1 MGAGGS
7 KEAQK
12 TGRSSRSAAQRLL
25 DQRRST
31 GQGQKFRPPSRSKSV
46 GDGIQ
51 KQSAF
56 QVIFD
61 LKKSKF
67 SKKNPNFPDF
77 PDFLRHYRQQ
87 QNSRA

>member
-7 KEAQK
+7 KEAQR

-56 QVIFD
+56 QVIFVEKIPKIDKD
-61 LKKSKF
+61 LKF
-67 SKKNPNFPDF
+67 SFMIS
-77 PDFLRHYRQQ
+77 RHYRQQ
-87 QNSRA
+87 QNSKA

>member
-7 KEAQK
+7 KEAQR

-56 QVIFD
+56 QVTFHPI
-61 LKKSKF
+61 KSQVF
-67 SKKNPNFPDF
+67 SKNCDRF
-77 PDFLRHYRQQ
+77 
-87 QNSRA
+87 S